1 MKRKENTY
9 PDSNLSPDL
18 LRDYGPIGRFDFEDL
33 RPEPKRIL
41 MEAIGKRKA
50 FDTGWH
56 GTDKGFAYMRIQS
69 NGKSMK
75 LSVSQAMDD
84 WPSIVSDC
92 AGGETLTD
100 EEIDKLEVLAD
111 AMGFT
116 TSASISVEIGME
128 PFKKVMARISDMARS
143 TNDALERHFG
153 VLQVLV
159 EQLVNDKGG
168 VK

>member
-9 PDSNLSPDL
+9 PDNNLSPDL
-18 LRDYGPIGRFDFEDL
+18 LCDYGPIGHFDFEDL
-33 RPEPKRIL
+33 KPEPKRIL
-41 MEAIGKRKA
+41 MEAIGKRKV

-56 GTDKGFAYMRIQS
+56 GTDEGFAYMRIQS

-92 AGGETLTD
+92 PGGETLTED
-100 EEIDKLEVLAD
+100 EINKLEILTD

-128 PFKKVMARISDMARS
+128 PFEKAMARINDMARS
-143 TNDALERHFG
+143 TDAALERHFG

-159 EQLVNDKGG
+159 EQLINDKGG
-168 VK
+168 MK